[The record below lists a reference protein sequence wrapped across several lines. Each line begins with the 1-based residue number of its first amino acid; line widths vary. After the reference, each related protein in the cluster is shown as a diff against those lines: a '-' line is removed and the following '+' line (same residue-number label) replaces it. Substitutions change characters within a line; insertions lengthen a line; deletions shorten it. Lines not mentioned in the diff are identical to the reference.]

1 MLAATWSRDGFT
13 GVPVERYEWSA
24 GDFSSTSKQPK
35 GIFNAAV
42 DQVWFD
48 VGQETSAVLMLD
60 DDKLLTPTFLY
71 YFFVRAWYSDS
82 SYAIYRSDGITLD
95 TRPPDV
101 TSRTGIAVKEH
112 INESSTIDTDFL
124 TETDHVSISWWYVFR
139 DESGGL
145 SQFEVSLSTFP
156 EGEDIESF
164 QVLPG
169 NVEQHTFRNLDLKNG
184 QRYYS
189 NVRAYNHAG
198 LHTLVVSD
206 GFVVDLQLPV
216 AGMVLDGNDLHDIK
230 YQSSPAVVKTSWLGF
245 VDFESF
251 TSYFESCIG
260 ETDDPEECRVK
271 EWQRVK
277 IGNSVTSYLSRNL
290 TTGLRYF
297 AKVRS
302 YDAAGHVSLVS
313 VSDGFIVDTTP
324 PEPLERVYYGENIIQ
339 NPSFEESPH
348 SIPWS
353 GQLEDSPQWIVSKEL
368 LPNGWSLI
376 NNSSLVVYTAEHSH
390 VQDGTY
396 FIVLQGGLTQSVK
409 TTRGHHYIL
418 MFYTKFVTSSSVPLI
433 NQEGSVQAPGIRRV
447 FKLYN
452 KDNGNHMHGG
462 NDVWQKHVYFFTADT
477 TESKIIIS
485 TVSLHGMMMADN
497 ITISSYSYNDDNK
510 NSATVTADG
519 AIHFQTQFI
528 HDWSS
533 IHAIWHFFDPESPIV
548 DYTWAIGTVPGGTQ
562 VQGFKSVGTK
572 REGLN
577 TEVILQNGVQV
588 YVTVVSTNAAG
599 LATRVISAPLTI
611 DLTEPVVDFVH
622 DGAEEDD
629 IDYQTDQNLV
639 VTWSAFDA
647 QSGIYLCEW
656 AIGLNPLT
664 DDIQEFRPIN
674 CDDGFGI
681 ATVNDTLYE
690 NVRLFSTIRVHN
702 NAGMSTTY
710 NSDGIVIVTR
720 PPITDNANVRVLI
733 TSQSSYTP
741 RGYYQSDTRNLAI
754 AWNGFYDPVK
764 ITRYECCVGTNN
776 LVCTGRWIACG
787 LSDDTQTRIYDIS
800 LAPHTIHYVFVRAV
814 NQVNMTSDSVVTEF
828 ITETLAPVV
837 VDDIEITWPHDETVK
852 LDWEGTFQANSSLM
866 YELTVGTQAGASDIV
881 QWLETSEVAVVLN
894 NMKELVD
901 YFVALTAVNC
911 AGLHTTVNATF
922 YQKP

>member
-1 MLAATWSRDGFT
+1 
-13 GVPVERYEWSA
+13 
-24 GDFSSTSKQPK
+24 
-35 GIFNAAV
+35 
-42 DQVWFD
+42 
-48 VGQETSAVLMLD
+48 
-60 DDKLLTPTFLY
+60 
-71 YFFVRAWYSDS
+71 
-82 SYAIYRSDGITLD
+82 
-95 TRPPDV
+95 
-101 TSRTGIAVKEH
+101 
-112 INESSTIDTDFL
+112 
-124 TETDHVSISWWYVFR
+124 
-139 DESGGL
+139 
-145 SQFEVSLSTFP
+145 
-156 EGEDIESF
+156 
-164 QVLPG
+164 
-169 NVEQHTFRNLDLKNG
+169 
-184 QRYYS
+184 
-189 NVRAYNHAG
+189 
-198 LHTLVVSD
+198 
-206 GFVVDLQLPV
+206 
-216 AGMVLDGNDLHDIK
+216 MVLDGNDLHDIK

-277 IGNSVTSYLSRNL
+277 IGNSVTSYISRNL

-302 YDAAGHVSLVS
+302 YDAAGHVSPVS

-396 FIVLQGGLTQSVK
+396 FILLQGGLTQ
-409 TTRGHHYIL
+409 
-418 MFYTKFVTSSSVPLI
+418 
-433 NQEGSVQAPGIRRV
+433 N
-447 FKLYN
+447 
-452 KDNGNHMHGG
+452 
-462 NDVWQKHVYFFTADT
+462 
-477 TESKIIIS
+477 II
-485 TVSLHGMMMADN
+485 M
-497 ITISSYSYNDDNK
+497 ISSYSYNDDNK

-533 IHAIWHFFDPESPIV
+533 IHAIWHFVDPESPIV

-622 DGAEEDD
+622 DGADEDD

-656 AIGLNPLT
+656 AIGFNPLT

-720 PPITDNANVRVLI
+720 PPITDNANVKVLI

-814 NQVNMTSDSVVTEF
+814 NLVNMTSDSVVTEF